1 VAVIGAGTMGAGIA
15 QVCAQAGWK
24 TNLFDAFPEGLE
36 RGMKAIDA
44 FWDKGIARGKT
55 SVEQKQQWAANLHPI
70 SDMSEAVSNVDL
82 VIEAVPEIPSLKHQI
97 FADLG
102 KMTKKDCILG
112 TNTSSLSI
120 KAIAHASGRPENVI
134 GMHFFNPV
142 PIMKLLELVKHDSC
156 SEQTIAFAKAAGAAM
171 GKTTI
176 LVEDIPGFATSRL
189 GVVLGNEAIRMLA
202 DGVASAKDIDTAI
215 MKLLELV
222 KHDSCSEQTI
232 AFAKAAGAAMGKTT
246 ILVEDIPGFA
256 TSRLGVV
263 LGNEA
268 IRMLADGVASAKDID
283 TAMVL
288 GYKHPMGPLALTD
301 LVGLD
306 VRRDILLNLKQ
317 SFNDDSYTPHPL
329 LEKLVA
335 EGRLG
340 KKSGKGIYDWTSGSA
355 EETELP

>member
-1 VAVIGAGTMGAGIA
+1 MGIKNVAVIGAGTMGAGIA
-15 QVCAQAGWK
+15 QVCAQAGWQ
-24 TNLFDAFPEGLE
+24 TNLYDAFPEGLE
-36 RGMKAIDA
+36 RGMNTIDA

-55 SVEQKQQWAANLHPI
+55 TTEQKAEWAANLHAI
-70 SDMSEAVSNVDL
+70 SDMHDAVKDADL
-82 VIEAVPEIPSLKHQI
+82 VIEAVPEIPDLKHKI
-97 FADLG
+97 FTELG
-102 KMTKKDCILG
+102 NMTKEGCILG

-120 KAIAHASGRPENVI
+120 SDIASASGRPDKVI

-142 PIMKLLELVKHDSC
+142 PIMKLLELIKHDSC
-156 SEQTIAFAKAAGAAM
+156 SEETIQAATAAGEAM

-176 LVEDIPGFATSRL
+176 LV
-189 GVVLGNEAIRMLA
+189 
-202 DGVASAKDIDTAI
+202 K
-215 MKLLELV
+215 
-222 KHDSCSEQTI
+222 
-232 AFAKAAGAAMGKTT
+232 
-246 ILVEDIPGFA
+246 DIPGFA

-306 VRRDILLNLKQ
+306 VRRDILLNLKK
-317 SFNDDSYTPHPL
+317 SFNDDAYTPHPL
-329 LEKLVA
+329 LEKLIA

-340 KKSGKGIYDWTSGSA
+340 KKSGKGIYDWSSGSA

>member
-1 VAVIGAGTMGAGIA
+1 MGINRVAVIGAGTMGAGIA
-15 QVCAQAGWK
+15 QVCAQAGWQ

-36 RGMKAIDA
+36 RGMKTIDA
-44 FWDKGIARGKT
+44 FWEKGIARGKT
-55 SVEQKQQWAANLHPI
+55 TKEQKTTWAANLYPI
-70 SDMSEAVSNVDL
+70 SDMREAVENADL
-82 VIEAVPEIPSLKHQI
+82 VIEAVPEIPDLKHKI
-97 FADLG
+97 FSQLG
-102 KMTKKDCILG
+102 QMTKVDCILG

-120 KAIAHASGRPENVI
+120 AEIAAASGRPEKVI

-156 SEQTIAFAKAAGAAM
+156 SEETIELAMAAGKAM
-171 GKTTI
+171 DKTTI
-176 LVEDIPGFATSRL
+176 LV
-189 GVVLGNEAIRMLA
+189 
-202 DGVASAKDIDTAI
+202 KD
-215 MKLLELV
+215 V
-222 KHDSCSEQTI
+222 
-232 AFAKAAGAAMGKTT
+232 
-246 ILVEDIPGFA
+246 PGFA

-306 VRRDILLNLKQ
+306 VRRDILLNLKK

-340 KKSGKGIYDWTSGSA
+340 KKSGKGIYDWSSGSA
-355 EETELP
+355 EETNLP

>member
-1 VAVIGAGTMGAGIA
+1 MGIKNVAVIGAGTMGAGIA
-15 QVCAQAGWK
+15 QVCAQAGWQ
-24 TNLFDAFPEGLE
+24 TNLYDAFPEGLE
-36 RGMKAIDA
+36 RGMNTIDS

-55 SVEQKQQWAANLHPI
+55 TPEQKEEWSANLHAI
-70 SDMSEAVSNVDL
+70 SDLRLAVKDVDL
-82 VIEAVPEIPSLKHQI
+82 VIEAVPEIMEIKARI
-97 FADLG
+97 FHVLSIE
-102 KMTKKDCILG
+102 TKEDCILA

-120 KAIAHASGRPENVI
+120 SDIAQASDRPDKVI

-142 PIMKLLELVKHDSC
+142 PIMKLLEIVRHDSC
-156 SEQTIAFAKAAGAAM
+156 SEATIAAAQSIGSAM
-171 GKTTI
+171 GKETI
-176 LVEDIPGFATSRL
+176 LVND
-189 GVVLGNEAIRMLA
+189 V
-202 DGVASAKDIDTAI
+202 
-215 MKLLELV
+215 
-222 KHDSCSEQTI
+222 
-232 AFAKAAGAAMGKTT
+232 
-246 ILVEDIPGFA
+246 PGFA

-306 VRRDILLNLKQ
+306 VRRDILLNLKK
-317 SFNDDSYTPHPL
+317 SFNDDAYTPHPL
-329 LEKLVA
+329 LEKLIA

-340 KKSGKGIYDWTSGSA
+340 KKSGKGIYDWSSGSA

>member
-1 VAVIGAGTMGAGIA
+1 MKVGALPPSMSIRNVTVIGAGTMGAGIA
-15 QVCAQAGWK
+15 QMCAQAGWN
-24 TNLFDAFPEGLE
+24 TSLYDAFPEGLE
-36 RGMKAIDA
+36 RGMQRIDA

-55 SVEQKQQWAANLHPI
+55 TPEQKQEWKQNLHPVN
-70 SDMSEAVSNVDL
+70 DMEQAVSSADL
-82 VIEAVPEIPSLKHQI
+82 VIEAVPEIPALKQQVFEQLDTYAPKH
-97 FADLG
+97 AV
-102 KMTKKDCILG
+102 LG

-120 KAIAHASGRPENVI
+120 ATIANATKRPEQVI

-142 PIMKLLELVKHDSC
+142 PIMKLLELVQHDST
-156 SEQTIAFAKAAGAAM
+156 SEATIALAQAAGKAM

-176 LVEDIPGFATSRL
+176 LV
-189 GVVLGNEAIRMLA
+189 
-202 DGVASAKDIDTAI
+202 K
-215 MKLLELV
+215 
-222 KHDSCSEQTI
+222 
-232 AFAKAAGAAMGKTT
+232 
-246 ILVEDIPGFA
+246 DIPGFA

-306 VRRDILLNLKQ
+306 VRRDILKNLQ
-317 SFNDDSYTPHPL
+317 ASFGDDSYAPHPL
-329 LEKLVA
+329 LERLVE

-340 KKSGKGIYDWTSGSA
+340 KKSGKGIYDWSTGSA
-355 EETELP
+355 EETSLE

>member
-1 VAVIGAGTMGAGIA
+1 MAVIGAGTMGAGIA

-55 SVEQKQQWAANLHPI
+55 TAEQKKQWTANLHPF
-70 SDMSEAVSNVDL
+70 SDMSEAVSNVDM

-120 KAIAHASGRPENVI
+120 KAIAQASGRPENVI

-156 SEQTIAFAKAAGAAM
+156 SEQTIAFA
-171 GKTTI
+171 
-176 LVEDIPGFATSRL
+176 
-189 GVVLGNEAIRMLA
+189 
-202 DGVASAKDIDTAI
+202 
-215 MKLLELV
+215 
-222 KHDSCSEQTI
+222 Q
-232 AFAKAAGAAMGKTT
+232 AAGAAMGKTT

-288 GYKHPMGPLALTD
+288 GYKHPMGPLALSD

-306 VRRDILLNLKQ
+306 VRRDILLNLKE
-317 SFNDDSYTPHPL
+317 SFGDDSYTPHPL
-329 LEKLVA
+329 LEKLIA
-335 EGRLG
+335 AGRLG

>member
-1 VAVIGAGTMGAGIA
+1 MEIKSVAVIGAGTMGAGIA
-15 QVCAQAGWK
+15 QICAQSGWK
-24 TNLFDAFPEGLE
+24 TNLFDAYPEGLE
-36 RGMKAIDA
+36 KGIKAIDS

-55 SVEQKQQWAANLHPI
+55 TPEQKVEWSSNLYQFT
-70 SDMSEAVSNVDL
+70 DMKLAVEDVDM
-82 VIEAVPEIPSLKHQI
+82 VIEAVPEIMELKCSIFESLGH
-97 FADLG
+97 
-102 KMTKKDCILG
+102 MTKNDCILG

-120 KAIAHASGRPENVI
+120 AEIANASGRPDQVI

-142 PIMKLLELVKHDSC
+142 PIMKLLELVRHDNC
-156 SEQTIAFAKAAGAAM
+156 SKDTISTAQMAGEKM

-176 LVEDIPGFATSRL
+176 LVND
-189 GVVLGNEAIRMLA
+189 V
-202 DGVASAKDIDTAI
+202 
-215 MKLLELV
+215 
-222 KHDSCSEQTI
+222 
-232 AFAKAAGAAMGKTT
+232 
-246 ILVEDIPGFA
+246 PGFA

-306 VRRDILLNLKQ
+306 VRRDILLNLKK

-329 LEKLVA
+329 LEKLVSQ
-335 EGRLG
+335 GRLG
-340 KKSGKGIYDWTSGSA
+340 RKTGMGIYDWSSGSA
-355 EETELP
+355 EETDLPE

>member
-1 VAVIGAGTMGAGIA
+1 MNKMSLAIDMEIGQVTVIGAGTMGAGIA

-24 TNLFDAFPEGLE
+24 THLYDAFPEGLE
-36 RGMKAIDA
+36 RGMNTIDA

-55 SVEQKQQWAANLHPI
+55 THEQKIQWSENLTTF
-70 SDMSEAVSNVDL
+70 SDLEEAVKTADM

-102 KMTKKDCILG
+102 RFTRPGCILG

-120 KAIAHASGRPENVI
+120 ADIAQASGRAEDVI

-142 PIMKLLELVKHDSC
+142 PIMSLLELVQHNSC
-156 SEQTIAFAKAAGAAM
+156 SQRTISIAEDAGKAM

-176 LVEDIPGFATSRL
+176 LVKDVPGFATSRL
-189 GVVLGNEAIRMLA
+189 GVA
-202 DGVASAKDIDTAI
+202 
-215 MKLLELV
+215 
-222 KHDSCSEQTI
+222 
-232 AFAKAAGAAMGKTT
+232 
-246 ILVEDIPGFA
+246 
-256 TSRLGVV
+256 

-283 TAMVL
+283 TAMEL
-288 GYKHPMGPLALTD
+288 GYRHPMGPLALSD

-306 VRRDILLNLKQ
+306 VRRDILLNLAK
-317 SFNDDSYTPHPL
+317 SFDDDSYLPHPL
-329 LEKLVA
+329 LDKLVA

-340 KKSGKGIYDWTSGSA
+340 KKSGKGIYDWSSGKA
-355 EETELP
+355 EESDL